1 MKWSVLMSGRMKAW
15 SSMKY
20 INIQALMS
28 RTQHDGSERC
38 FLGMFGTSVF
48 PVLALGSQKLTGN
61 WMGWNVD
68 SKSR

>member
-1 MKWSVLMSGRMKAW
+1 MKWSVLMSGRMKGW

-28 RTQHDGSERC
+28 RMQHYGSERW
-38 FLGMFGTSVF
+38 FLGMFGTYVF

-61 WMGWNVD
+61 WMSWNVD